1 MAIFYQYIKGYSPA
15 GPTGPTGSGS
25 FAFLSFGPSGV
36 SLKTTEANSFSA
48 TGTEHGDLL
57 TTAGVPQTVTKRVN
71 FNGQVDFA
79 NRVNIGPSGTLS
91 VAAERPILFG
101 PSGAQI
107 KSGPSGVSLDIIGGP
122 TGISMQG
129 PIKATG
135 GMALSGDLSVTGSI
149 RATSLVEGTYFN
161 ATSDARLKENI
172 EPLTSSALDY
182 LNRIKVC
189 SFNYLS
195 IPEEKCIG
203 VIAQDLEK
211 LGLYNDIDFVAENGS
226 ALTVKE
232 SKFVYLLMKAIQEQ
246 QEEIKE
252 LKAQLEE
259 LRHE

>member
-1 MAIFYQYIKGYSPA
+1 MAIFYQYIKGYS
-15 GPTGPTGSGS
+15 PTGPTGSGS

-36 SLKTTEANSFSA
+36 SLKTTTENSFSA
-48 TGTEHGDLL
+48 TGAKEHGDLL
-57 TTAGVPQTVTKRVN
+57 TTAGVDQTVVKPVT
-71 FNGQVDFA
+71 FNAHTTFT
-79 NRVNIGPSGTLS
+79 NRVSVTGPSGTLA

-122 TGISMQG
+122 IGISMQG

-195 IPEEKCIG
+195 MPEEKCIG

-232 SKFVYLLMKAIQEQ
+232 SKFVYLLMKAVQEQ